1 MNIKY
6 FICHCNCGQK
16 TCSNYTKEKVY
27 NKEFKTYYLKTDQI
41 TKEDWKNKKQNKENK
56 NKKPINKMRLVR
68 LYLSINQKWTY
79 HFI

>member
-1 MNIKY
+1 MDEKPAVITQKKKFTIKNSKHTT
-6 FICHCNCGQK
+6 I
-16 TCSNYTKEKVY
+16 
-27 NKEFKTYYLKTDQI
+27 KTDQI

-56 NKKPINKMRLVR
+56 NKKHSIYNQKPINKMRLVG